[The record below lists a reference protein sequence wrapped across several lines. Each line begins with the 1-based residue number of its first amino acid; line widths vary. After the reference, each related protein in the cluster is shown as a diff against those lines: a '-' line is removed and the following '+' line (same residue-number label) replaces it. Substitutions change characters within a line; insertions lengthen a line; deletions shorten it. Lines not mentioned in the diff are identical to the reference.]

1 MSLVSRT
8 ALTFLAGLVAV
19 PMTPVTRT
27 SPTSSPVTRQATPG
41 AYDATQKEFYLASD
55 QTTWIRPGYVIKVN
69 SVTIGSD
76 RKPVVDVNVTDGVG
90 QPIDRLGV
98 LTPGPT
104 GTSFIAAWWDPAKR
118 YYTAYTTRTA
128 TAAAPADPSRIGT
141 TAIQAGTDTGGKFT
155 DLETGH
161 FKYTFGTA
169 LPAGFDQT
177 KTTTIAIYG
186 NRVMPADILG
196 GKSYTANIEFDF
208 RPDGAAVVDKWDK
221 INQATSCNNCHD
233 PLSAHGGSRRDVKLC
248 ILCHQPQ
255 TVDPDTGNT
264 VDMKV
269 MVHKIH
275 AGERLPSVVAG
286 TPYVIIGNSQSVH
299 DYSDVKYPQGDTR
312 NCAFCHEGTGAASTK
327 PTQASVWYSN
337 PSVAACGSCHDDVN
351 FTTGANHTSAPGG
364 LPAADGTCATCHQP
378 QGNFEWDAGIKNAHV
393 TPLKS
398 AQLKGYKAS
407 IVSVTNA
414 GPGKKPTVTF
424 KLQNGD
430 GTPVDPGYFKVAANG
445 TVNILLGGPTSD
457 YTNSGEAA
465 AGQPFREAAQT
476 ATYNATTG
484 VATYNFTNAIPATA
498 KGTYVASIET
508 RRAVTLNPAPR
519 VGSATINEGAPNQP
533 FYFAVTGTS
542 ATPRRTVVSLTKCNA
557 CHDRLD
563 ILFSHGNQ
571 RIAIEHCVICHN
583 PNGSDIG
590 RRPADHSQDPGES
603 IEFARMIHRIHTGA
617 ELAQDFT
624 VFGFGGGFTNFND
637 VGYPGDRRNCLAC
650 HVNAASYALPL
661 PITNQPVVTERD
673 FFSPRGSA
681 TAACTG
687 CHDSRDVAAHA
698 FLNTAYF
705 PGSPTVPAEACGTC
719 HGTGTDLDVAKVHA
733 R

>member
-19 PMTPVTRT
+19 PMTPVMRT
-27 SPTSSPVTRQATPG
+27 SPNAPEAADVPAAYESSH
-41 AYDATQKEFYLASD
+41 KEFYLSAD
-55 QTTWIRPGYVIKVN
+55 QTVWIRPGYVIKVN
-69 SVTIGSD
+69 SVTIGAD
-76 RKPVVDVNVTDGVG
+76 RKPVVDVNITDSAG

-98 LTPGPT
+98 LTPGPA
-104 GTSFIAAWWDPAKR
+104 GTSWIVAWWDPAKR
-118 YYTAYTTRTA
+118 YYTAYTTRSQTSPI
-128 TAAAPADPSRIGT
+128 TGV
-141 TAIQAGTDTGGKFT
+141 TAIQAGTDTGGKYT

-169 LPAGFDQT
+169 LPAGFDMT
-177 KTTTIAIYG
+177 KTTTIGIYG
-186 NRVMPADILG
+186 RRVMPADVLD
-196 GKSYTANIEFDF
+196 GKLYTANLEYDF

-233 PLSAHGGSRRDVKLC
+233 PLSAHGGSRQDVKLC
-248 ILCHQPQ
+248 VLCHQPQ

-275 AGERLPSVVAG
+275 AGEHLPSVVAG
-286 TPYVIIGNSQSVH
+286 TPYQIIGNAQSLN
-299 DYSDVKYPQGDTR
+299 DYSTVAYPQDIR
-312 NCAFCHEGTGAASTK
+312 NCANCHEGTVAASK
-327 PTQASVWYSN
+327 PTQAAVWYTN

-351 FTTGANHTSAPGG
+351 FTTGAKHAAG
-364 LPAADGTCATCHQP
+364 PATDATCASCHTP
-378 QGNFEWDAGIKNAHV
+378 QGSVEWDAGIKNAHV
-393 TPLKS
+393 VPLKS

-407 IVSVTNA
+407 IVSVTNV
-414 GPGKKPTVTF
+414 GPGKKPVVTF

-430 GTPVDPGYFKVAANG
+430 NTPVDPGYFKVTANG
-445 TVNILLGGPTSD
+445 SVNIILGGPTSD
-457 YTNSGEAA
+457 YTNPGEAA
-465 AGQPFREAAQT
+465 AGQPFRENASG
-476 ATYNATTG
+476 ATYNAANGTAVYT
-484 VATYNFTNAIPATA
+484 FTNAIPATA
-498 KGTYVASIET
+498 KGTYVLSIET
-508 RRAVTLNPAPR
+508 RRAVTLNPAPTALTNP
-519 VGSATINEGAPNQP
+519 VINEGAPNVP
-533 FYFAVTGTS
+533 FYVAVTGTT
-542 ATPRRTVVSLTKCNA
+542 ATPRRTVVSLAKCNA

-590 RRPADHSQDPGES
+590 RRAKPEDAPGES
-603 IEFARMIHRIHTGA
+603 IEFARMIHRIHTGE
-617 ELAQDFT
+617 ELTQDYSI
-624 VFGFGGGFTNFND
+624 FGFSGTAASFNE
-637 VGYPGDRRNCLAC
+637 VRYPGDRRNCLAC

-698 FLNTAYF
+698 YLNTAYF
-705 PGSPTVPAEACGTC
+705 PNALTVPAEACGTC
-719 HGTGTDLDVAKVHA
+719 HATGADFDVAKVHA